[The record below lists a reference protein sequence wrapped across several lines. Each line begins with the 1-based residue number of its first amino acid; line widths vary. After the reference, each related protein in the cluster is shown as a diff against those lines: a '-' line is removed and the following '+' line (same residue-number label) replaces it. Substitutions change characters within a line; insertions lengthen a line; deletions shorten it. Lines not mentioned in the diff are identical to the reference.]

1 MNEHAVSPVVGV
13 MLMLVVTIIIAAL
26 VSAYAG
32 GMVSGQKKT
41 PQASIQGKFS
51 ISQGFEI
58 THAGGEPLATN
69 DIVFVIRNSPLFG
82 PNLEQK
88 TAQVLNKSI
97 IADRKGEFLD
107 RGDGFSNVTSF
118 ATGDTLYISAA
129 NTSCSI
135 LQPVVASND
144 RYCFCN
150 TDNVGK
156 MFSLEVS
163 DKRGNIIS
171 RSDVYISP

>member
-1 MNEHAVSPVVGV
+1 
-13 MLMLVVTIIIAAL
+13 
-26 VSAYAG
+26 
-32 GMVSGQKKT
+32 
-41 PQASIQGKFS
+41 
-51 ISQGFEI
+51 
-58 THAGGEPLATN
+58 
-69 DIVFVIRNSPLFG
+69 VFVIRNSPLFG